1 MKLGSAKILIVDDE
15 RQMRLA
21 MAETLRRAGYSTSEA
36 SSGPQ
41 ALELF
46 SKGGYDA
53 VVTDI
58 RMPGMS
64 GIELLARLKGA
75 DPDAAVVM
83 VTAFGTIEDAVEAM
97 KRGAADYLLK
107 PFSPEYLEQVVAK
120 LLGKLGA
127 ETGEERYR
135 IVTEDAQM
143 KKLLA
148 FMRKTAASD
157 ATVLIQAESGT
168 GKELAAR
175 FIHSNSPR
183 AARDF
188 VAVNCAAVPENLLES
203 ELFGYEKG
211 AFTGASSAKEGKFEI
226 ADGGTLLLDEISE
239 MSNLLQAKLLRVLQE
254 KEIDKVGGRRPIPV
268 DVRIIASTNTD
279 LVERVRSGAFREDL
293 FYRLNVVP
301 VTIPPLRER
310 PDDIAVLAHH
320 FVRRFAR
327 GRDLTLS
334 KAALAAMTAYHWPG
348 NVRELENAIQ
358 RAVIV
363 CSDDKAEIGP
373 EDVFAPGST
382 TSPPPVASGVQ
393 PGVTVRE
400 MEQELILATLKRTGG
415 NRTAAAKLLGISL
428 RTLRNKIN
436 EYREQG
442 IDIE

>member
-75 DPDAAVVM
+75 DPDVAVVM

-143 KKLLA
+143 KKL
-148 FMRKTAASD
+148 RN
-157 ATVLIQAESGT
+157 
-168 GKELAAR
+168 R
-175 FIHSNSPR
+175 
-183 AARDF
+183 
-188 VAVNCAAVPENLLES
+188 
-203 ELFGYEKG
+203 
-211 AFTGASSAKEGKFEI
+211 
-226 ADGGTLLLDEISE
+226 
-239 MSNLLQAKLLRVLQE
+239 
-254 KEIDKVGGRRPIPV
+254 
-268 DVRIIASTNTD
+268 
-279 LVERVRSGAFREDL
+279 
-293 FYRLNVVP
+293 
-301 VTIPPLRER
+301 
-310 PDDIAVLAHH
+310 
-320 FVRRFAR
+320 
-327 GRDLTLS
+327 
-334 KAALAAMTAYHWPG
+334 
-348 NVRELENAIQ
+348 Q
-358 RAVIV
+358 RAGRALHPLQLPA
-363 CSDDKAEIGP
+363 CCE
-373 EDVFAPGST
+373 
-382 TSPPPVASGVQ
+382 
-393 PGVTVRE
+393 R
-400 MEQELILATLKRTGG
+400 
-415 NRTAAAKLLGISL
+415 L
-428 RTLRNKIN
+428 RRRQLR
-436 EYREQG
+436 RRA
-442 IDIE
+442 

>member
-58 RMPGMS
+58 RMPEMS
-64 GIELLARLKGA
+64 GIELLARLKGT
-75 DPDAAVVM
+75 DPDVAVVM

-120 LLGKLGA
+120 LLGKLGT

-175 FIHSNSPR
+175 FIHANSPR

-188 VAVNCAAVPENLLES
+188 VAINCAAVPENLLES

-211 AFTGASSAKEGKFEI
+211 SFTGASSAKEGKFEI

-279 LVERVRSGAFREDL
+279 LAERVRSGAFREDL

-320 FVRRFAR
+320 FVRRFAH

-334 KAALAAMTAYHWPG
+334 KEALAAMTAYHWPG

-363 CSDDKAEIGP
+363 CSDDKVEIGP
-373 EDVFAPGST
+373 EDIFAPGST
-382 TSPPPVASGVQ
+382 ASPPPVASGVQ